1 MIINIINKESLL
13 SIDSCL
19 TIRLL
24 SHLYIL
30 INRYKNNVIVSINK
44 NVVLMGVNI
53 TNSHWYLLGADYKKK
68 FL

>member
-53 TNSHWYLLGADYKKK
+53 TYSH
-68 FL
+68 